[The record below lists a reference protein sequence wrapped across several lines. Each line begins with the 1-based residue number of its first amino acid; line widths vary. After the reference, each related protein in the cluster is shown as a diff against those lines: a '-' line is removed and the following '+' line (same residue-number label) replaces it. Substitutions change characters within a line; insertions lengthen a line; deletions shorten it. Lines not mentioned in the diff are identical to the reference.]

1 MVALYQRLISSG
13 LSPHS
18 AWRASFA
25 IVPVPALLLVSILT
39 LVFGTDHPAGKWSQR
54 HQIPAAALVRRL
66 DNHSGHPKIT
76 ERETADPGNEDAT
89 VNEEK
94 TSEMIEELSSDT
106 DVAINEALTMT
117 AAIQIIYSP
126 LTWLPAFSYMASFG
140 LELAIDANLTS
151 VLYSLFHARDS
162 AFGQTTAGYYTALFG
177 LLNVF
182 TRPLGG
188 YMADAIYK
196 THGVPGKKWLTL
208 GLSFCMGMVSIGLGR
223 YIENHVQ
230 AQFPPSLAVIMILL
244 TIIAIFCEM
253 ANGANFALVPHC
265 NAYSNGVMSGIVGGM
280 GNLGGIWFALLFRY
294 QSVPIGKAFWIMG
307 VVCMIF
313 NLMVAWI
320 PTPKW

>member
-1 MVALYQRLISSG
+1 
-13 LSPHS
+13 
-18 AWRASFA
+18 
-25 IVPVPALLLVSILT
+25 
-39 LVFGTDHPAGKWSQR
+39 
-54 HQIPAAALVRRL
+54 
-66 DNHSGHPKIT
+66 
-76 ERETADPGNEDAT
+76 
-89 VNEEK
+89 
-94 TSEMIEELSSDT
+94 
-106 DVAINEALTMT
+106 MT

-230 AQFPPSLAVIMILL
+230 AQFPPSRRSRVSGCIGCAPSHNANFSFPVAVIMILL

-280 GNLGGIWFALLFRY
+280 GNLGLFVYFTAHSIRLIY
-294 QSVPIGKAFWIMG
+294 IMLVQAEFG
-307 VVCMIF
+307 LRF
-313 NLMVAWI
+313 FSDTNLYPSEKHSGSWVLYA
-320 PTPKW
+320 